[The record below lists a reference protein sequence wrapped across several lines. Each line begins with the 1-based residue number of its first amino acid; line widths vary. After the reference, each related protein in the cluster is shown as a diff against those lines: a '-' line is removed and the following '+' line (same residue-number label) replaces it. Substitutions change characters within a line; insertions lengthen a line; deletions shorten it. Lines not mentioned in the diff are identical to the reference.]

1 MADDA
6 GKIFVGGL
14 PKSCA
19 QEALQMWAEQFGEVT
34 NVEVKV
40 DPMGVSRGFG
50 FVTFREPSVAQSI
63 VSNKDSNMMDGK
75 WIDCKMA
82 MPPGSA
88 PPAGKGGKGAVDPNN
103 PKIFV
108 GALPKTATQDS
119 VTNFFSAFG
128 PIQEVVVKMAEDG
141 QCKGFAFVTF
151 EDPSSAKNVL
161 DNYDNNQFEGKWID
175 CKPIVNKGGFGSF
188 WGTAESLG
196 PFSGGPVDASLGG
209 LGMLPIRW
217 AAWFG
222 DGGQWPPVDLSQVQ
236 TEDAGDARVLIFSDN
251 YGYCKDILN
260 QAPPGRIGN
269 KNVQTKAA
277 DKYTE
282 KDVQKVVGSQAW
294 DMIIFALGI
303 DLPESSELAD
313 VHKQQEL
320 WCWGVYK
327 DAVMKRTRHGFCGE
341 LLALGMCVITVD
353 CFAEEREIHE
363 ELGLSVIT
371 NACLFGQRC
380 RVRAPVLYRGR
391 ASGTKDG
398 PKEDGHE
405 AEVLPQ
411 RAQIW
416 KENVPYLVAEM
427 FRHASFGH
435 NAVRILNKGR
445 YVLRQMSCKPY
456 MRKPEWQ
463 LPEDGVIAIS
473 GGNGALGLVMG
484 LWLLRTAQKQGG
496 KKFSIQFLSR
506 SMKISEQNMPNWQEV
521 QNLAQSLGI
530 HVEQAKCDVSKQE
543 PPESVESFVKSV
555 TPNLAGADAMLI
567 NQTWEKFDAVFEA
580 KSRAAAF
587 LHDALEKNSN
597 PKLKFL
603 WLFSSTSVYGNMGQL
618 NYSASNSWLDALAR
632 HRLALGKPCAAP
644 QWGAWGEVGM
654 AAQLDEAIQKPGCLR
669 FWDLFRA
676 GSS

>member
-1 MADDA
+1 MQGSGVLTMIGQQHQQSMRSAY
-6 GKIFVGGL
+6 KGL
-14 PKSCA
+14 I
-19 QEALQMWAEQFGEVT
+19 EH
-34 NVEVKV
+34 KV
-40 DPMGVSRGFG
+40 NEFQGN
-50 FVTFREPSVAQSI
+50 TC
-63 VSNKDSNMMDGK
+63 
-75 WIDCKMA
+75 W
-82 MPPGSA
+82 
-88 PPAGKGGKGAVDPNN
+88 
-103 PKIFV
+103 
-108 GALPKTATQDS
+108 
-119 VTNFFSAFG
+119 
-128 PIQEVVVKMAEDG
+128 
-141 QCKGFAFVTF
+141 
-151 EDPSSAKNVL
+151 
-161 DNYDNNQFEGKWID
+161 
-175 CKPIVNKGGFGSF
+175 
-188 WGTAESLG
+188 
-196 PFSGGPVDASLGG
+196 PVDWFPEPLPMENAAGSSIYLRLQNAADPLGCV
-209 LGMLPIRW
+209 
-217 AAWFG
+217 

-236 TEDAGDARVLIFSDN
+236 TEDVLIFSDN

-313 VHKQQEL
+313 VHKQQ
-320 WCWGVYK
+320 
-327 DAVMKRTRHGFCGE
+327 DAVMKVF
-341 LLALGMCVITVD
+341 LWILKKLADDASRCKRMCVITVD

-371 NACLFGQRC
+371 NACLFGACNTAR
-380 RVRAPVLYRGR
+380 
-391 ASGTKDG
+391 
-398 PKEDGHE
+398 
-405 AEVLPQ
+405 AEVPCPIQYIDTEWAL
-411 RAQIW
+411 R

-543 PPESVESFVKSV
+543 SVESFVKSV
-555 TPNLAGADAMLI
+555 TPNLAGFIHSAGVLQDAMLI

-654 AAQLDEAIQKPGCLR
+654 AAQLDEAIQKRFQAGPQPPFTNAEGLWGLECGLRTGLPYFSVFRMNVEVAFGMIAGDDHPSQCYMRNFSSQTIVPPPGDPMKNPYTTLSYEMR
-669 FWDLFRA
+669 QLGTGMEVTQGLVFQHHYPKVA
-676 GSS
+676 NAIGM